1 MSIKNIIQQ
10 ENDLQEMSTQSLA
23 NYLNNPTGQY
33 NPYLVAGELQRKE
46 AFAQRQAIEP
56 PQGTVVDELVS
67 QAMPMG
73 GMPGPQPM
81 PGPPMGGMPPPS
93 QAGISSIP
101 TPNMQPSFAAGGI
114 VGYAEGEEVDYGDIA
129 GDIAVDAGLMSMFGA
144 PGFFMSPGTAEAA
157 TKYDDE
163 EFAAMVNQDDT
174 LAGAGVVGAGVV
186 ANEARKKANTKK
198 APTVK
203 GKVPTVKGNKAGIA
217 ALIASK
223 VPGASKLIDK
233 ATDYLRKVGTK
244 PVAPK
249 KLTKAE
255 RAKQSKIDKAKAKA
269 DKAAQKKAADLKG
282 TPGGIDRA
290 LLNIGSKGLGGIAS
304 GAKAIGK
311 GIYNNPIASGIGAI
325 GVGGLGLYNEG
336 QQKAQE
342 AQDLAAQA
350 ERDEIR
356 LAQEARALEA
366 QQKTQAA
373 LDAQQAA
380 REKRREKEMY
390 LALALGGAK
399 TMAGQSPFAL
409 TNIGEGLGTGVGA
422 LAAYDQNEMERMAAS
437 QAATLAAQQKMQLA
451 LMDEENNYRDRIL
464 KLLDTQE
471 YQTFK
476 RQLDE
481 DFNEGDI
488 EQKDY
493 DLKLQDFMLP
503 RVGLPP
509 GSRSVD
515 INGQQ
520 FTAVE

>member
-10 ENDLQEMSTQSLA
+10 ENDLQEMSAQSLA

-114 VGYAEGEEVDYGDIA
+114 VGYAEGEEV
-129 GDIAVDAGLMSMFGA
+129 
-144 PGFFMSPGTAEAA
+144 GFFDKMGNLARERLSGLETGLDERIARDQGRLKTYEETGVFPEMTDQDYEDAMAVGGLGAIKNVSKATPFIKGTA
-157 TKYDDE
+157 
-163 EFAAMVNQDDT
+163 
-174 LAGAGVVGAGVV
+174 
-186 ANEARKKANTKK
+186 
-198 APTVK
+198 
-203 GKVPTVKGNKAGIA
+203 NKA
-217 ALIASK
+217 
-223 VPGASKLIDK
+223 IDYIK
-233 ATDYLRKVGTK
+233 NKFK
-244 PVAPK
+244 PAAPK

-342 AQDLAAQA
+342 AQDLADQA

-451 LMDEENNYRDRIL
+451 LMDEENRYRDRIL
-464 KLLDTQE
+464 KLLDTAE

>member
-114 VGYAEGEEVDYGDIA
+114 VGYAEGEEV
-129 GDIAVDAGLMSMFGA
+129 
-144 PGFFMSPGTAEAA
+144 GFFDKMGNLARERLSGLETGLDERIARDQGRLKTYEETGVFPEMTDQDYEDAMAVGGLGAIKNVSKATPFIKGTA
-157 TKYDDE
+157 
-163 EFAAMVNQDDT
+163 
-174 LAGAGVVGAGVV
+174 
-186 ANEARKKANTKK
+186 
-198 APTVK
+198 
-203 GKVPTVKGNKAGIA
+203 NKA
-217 ALIASK
+217 
-223 VPGASKLIDK
+223 IDYIK
-233 ATDYLRKVGTK
+233 NKFK
-244 PVAPK
+244 PAAPK

-342 AQDLAAQA
+342 AQDLADQA

-451 LMDEENNYRDRIL
+451 LMDEENRYRDRIL
-464 KLLDTQE
+464 KLLDTAE

-515 INGQQ
+515 INDQQ

>member
-1 MSIKNIIQQ
+1 
-10 ENDLQEMSTQSLA
+10 
-23 NYLNNPTGQY
+23 
-33 NPYLVAGELQRKE
+33 
-46 AFAQRQAIEP
+46 
-56 PQGTVVDELVS
+56 
-67 QAMPMG
+67 
-73 GMPGPQPM
+73 
-81 PGPPMGGMPPPS
+81 MGGMPPPS

-114 VGYAEGEEVDYGDIA
+114 VGYAEGEEV
-129 GDIAVDAGLMSMFGA
+129 
-144 PGFFMSPGTAEAA
+144 GFFDKMGNLARERLSGLETGLDERIARDQGRLKTYEETGVFPEMTDQDYEDAMAVGGLGAIKNVSKATPFIKGTA
-157 TKYDDE
+157 
-163 EFAAMVNQDDT
+163 
-174 LAGAGVVGAGVV
+174 
-186 ANEARKKANTKK
+186 
-198 APTVK
+198 
-203 GKVPTVKGNKAGIA
+203 NKA
-217 ALIASK
+217 
-223 VPGASKLIDK
+223 IDYIK
-233 ATDYLRKVGTK
+233 NKFK
-244 PVAPK
+244 PAAPK

-290 LLNIGSKGLGGIAS
+290 LLNIGSKGLGSIAS

-451 LMDEENNYRDRIL
+451 LMDEENSYRDRVL
-464 KLLDTQE
+464 KLLDTAE

-481 DFNEGDI
+481 DFNGGDI

-493 DLKLQDFMLP
+493 DLKLQDFILSL
-503 RVGLPP
+503 VGLPP

>member
-114 VGYAEGEEVDYGDIA
+114 VGYAEGEEV
-129 GDIAVDAGLMSMFGA
+129 
-144 PGFFMSPGTAEAA
+144 GFFDKMGNLARERLSGLETGLDERIARDQGRLKTYEETGVFPEMTDQDYEDAMAVGGLGAIKNVSKAAPFIKGTA
-157 TKYDDE
+157 
-163 EFAAMVNQDDT
+163 
-174 LAGAGVVGAGVV
+174 
-186 ANEARKKANTKK
+186 
-198 APTVK
+198 
-203 GKVPTVKGNKAGIA
+203 NKA
-217 ALIASK
+217 
-223 VPGASKLIDK
+223 IDYIK
-233 ATDYLRKVGTK
+233 NKFK
-244 PVAPK
+244 PAAPK

-342 AQDLAAQA
+342 AQDLATQA
-350 ERDEIR
+350 EK
-356 LAQEARALEA
+356 EAIALEKA
-366 QQKTQAA
+366 AKKLAAEAKTQAA

-451 LMDEENNYRDRIL
+451 LMDEENNYRDRVL

-481 DFNEGDI
+481 DFNGGDI

>member
-114 VGYAEGEEVDYGDIA
+114 VGYAEGEEV
-129 GDIAVDAGLMSMFGA
+129 
-144 PGFFMSPGTAEAA
+144 GFFDKMGNLARERLSGLETGLDERIARDQGRLKTYEETGVFPEMTDQDYEDAMAVGGLGAIKNVSKATPFIKGTA
-157 TKYDDE
+157 
-163 EFAAMVNQDDT
+163 
-174 LAGAGVVGAGVV
+174 
-186 ANEARKKANTKK
+186 
-198 APTVK
+198 
-203 GKVPTVKGNKAGIA
+203 NKA
-217 ALIASK
+217 
-223 VPGASKLIDK
+223 IDYIK
-233 ATDYLRKVGTK
+233 NKFK
-244 PVAPK
+244 PAAPK

-304 GAKAIGK
+304 GVKAIGK
-311 GIYNNPIASGIGAI
+311 GVYNNPIASGIGAI

-350 ERDEIR
+350 EK
-356 LAQEARALEA
+356 EAIALEKA
-366 QQKTQAA
+366 AKKLAAEAKTQAA

>member
-114 VGYAEGEEVDYGDIA
+114 VGYAEGEEV
-129 GDIAVDAGLMSMFGA
+129 
-144 PGFFMSPGTAEAA
+144 GFFDKMGNLARERLSGLETGLDERIARDQGRLKTYEETGVFPEMTDQDYEDAMAVGGLGAIKNVSKATPFIKGTA
-157 TKYDDE
+157 
-163 EFAAMVNQDDT
+163 
-174 LAGAGVVGAGVV
+174 
-186 ANEARKKANTKK
+186 
-198 APTVK
+198 
-203 GKVPTVKGNKAGIA
+203 NKA
-217 ALIASK
+217 
-223 VPGASKLIDK
+223 IDYIK
-233 ATDYLRKVGTK
+233 NKFK
-244 PVAPK
+244 PAAPK

-451 LMDEENNYRDRIL
+451 LMDEENRYRDRIL
-464 KLLDTQE
+464 KLLDTAE

-493 DLKLQDFMLP
+493 DLKLQNFMLP

>member
-114 VGYAEGEEVDYGDIA
+114 VGYAEGEEV
-129 GDIAVDAGLMSMFGA
+129 
-144 PGFFMSPGTAEAA
+144 GFFDKMGNLARERLSGLETGLDERIARDQGRLKTYEETGVFPEMTDQDYEDAMAVGGLGAIKNVSKATPFIKGTA
-157 TKYDDE
+157 
-163 EFAAMVNQDDT
+163 
-174 LAGAGVVGAGVV
+174 
-186 ANEARKKANTKK
+186 
-198 APTVK
+198 
-203 GKVPTVKGNKAGIA
+203 NKA
-217 ALIASK
+217 
-223 VPGASKLIDK
+223 IDYIK
-233 ATDYLRKVGTK
+233 NKFK
-244 PVAPK
+244 PAAPK

-342 AQDLAAQA
+342 AQDLADQA

-451 LMDEENNYRDRIL
+451 LMDEENRYRDRIL
-464 KLLDTQE
+464 KLLDTAE

>member
-114 VGYAEGEEVDYGDIA
+114 VGYAEGEEV
-129 GDIAVDAGLMSMFGA
+129 
-144 PGFFMSPGTAEAA
+144 GFFDKMGNLARERLSGLETGLDERIARDQGRLKTYEETGVFPEMTDQDYEDAMAVGGLGAIKNVSKATPFIKGTA
-157 TKYDDE
+157 
-163 EFAAMVNQDDT
+163 
-174 LAGAGVVGAGVV
+174 
-186 ANEARKKANTKK
+186 
-198 APTVK
+198 
-203 GKVPTVKGNKAGIA
+203 NKA
-217 ALIASK
+217 
-223 VPGASKLIDK
+223 IDYIK
-233 ATDYLRKVGTK
+233 NKFK
-244 PVAPK
+244 PAAPK

-304 GAKAIGK
+304 GVKAIGK
-311 GIYNNPIASGIGAI
+311 GVYNNPIASGIGAI

>member
-114 VGYAEGEEVDYGDIA
+114 VGYAEGEEV
-129 GDIAVDAGLMSMFGA
+129 
-144 PGFFMSPGTAEAA
+144 GFFDKIGNLARERLSGLETGLDERIARDQGRLKTYEETGVFPEMTDQDYEDAMAVGGLGAIKNVSKATPFIKGTA
-157 TKYDDE
+157 
-163 EFAAMVNQDDT
+163 
-174 LAGAGVVGAGVV
+174 
-186 ANEARKKANTKK
+186 
-198 APTVK
+198 
-203 GKVPTVKGNKAGIA
+203 NKA
-217 ALIASK
+217 
-223 VPGASKLIDK
+223 IDYIK
-233 ATDYLRKVGTK
+233 NKFK
-244 PVAPK
+244 PAAPK

-304 GAKAIGK
+304 GAQAIGK

-342 AQDLAAQA
+342 AQDLADQA

-451 LMDEENNYRDRIL
+451 LMDEENRYRDRIL
-464 KLLDTQE
+464 KLLDTAE

>member
-56 PQGTVVDELVS
+56 PQGTVIDELVEK
-67 QAMPMG
+67 AMPMG
-73 GMPGPQPM
+73 GMPGTQP
-81 PGPPMGGMPPPS
+81 MPPPS

-114 VGYAEGEEVDYGDIA
+114 VGYAGGEEV
-129 GDIAVDAGLMSMFGA
+129 
-144 PGFFMSPGTAEAA
+144 GFFDKIGNFGRERLSGLEADLDERIARDQGRLKTYEETGVFPEMTDQDYEDAMAVGGLGAIKNVSKAAPFIKGTA
-157 TKYDDE
+157 
-163 EFAAMVNQDDT
+163 
-174 LAGAGVVGAGVV
+174 
-186 ANEARKKANTKK
+186 
-198 APTVK
+198 
-203 GKVPTVKGNKAGIA
+203 NKA
-217 ALIASK
+217 
-223 VPGASKLIDK
+223 IDYIK
-233 ATDYLRKVGTK
+233 NKFK
-244 PVAPK
+244 PAAPK

-282 TPGGIDRA
+282 TPGGVDRA
-290 LLNIGSKGLGGIAS
+290 LIAAGQKVGEVGWAGLKGLG
-304 GAKAIGK
+304 K
-311 GIYNNPIASGIGAI
+311 GMYNNKYTT
-325 GVGGLGLYNEG
+325 GLGGSIAGGAYYLND
-336 QQKAQE
+336 QANKKQE
-342 AQDLAAQA
+342 AQDLADQA

-451 LMDEENNYRDRIL
+451 LMDEENNYRDRVL

-481 DFNEGDI
+481 DFNGGDI

>member
-114 VGYAEGEEVDYGDIA
+114 VGYAEGEEV
-129 GDIAVDAGLMSMFGA
+129 
-144 PGFFMSPGTAEAA
+144 GFFDKMGNLARERLSGLETGLDERIARDQGRLKTYEETGVFPEMTDQDYEDAMAVGGLGAIKNVSKATPFIKGTA
-157 TKYDDE
+157 
-163 EFAAMVNQDDT
+163 
-174 LAGAGVVGAGVV
+174 
-186 ANEARKKANTKK
+186 
-198 APTVK
+198 
-203 GKVPTVKGNKAGIA
+203 NKA
-217 ALIASK
+217 
-223 VPGASKLIDK
+223 IDYIK
-233 ATDYLRKVGTK
+233 NKFK
-244 PVAPK
+244 PAAPK

-451 LMDEENNYRDRIL
+451 LMDEENSYRDRVL
-464 KLLDTQE
+464 KLLDTAE

-476 RQLDE
+476 RRLDE
-481 DFNEGDI
+481 DFNGGDI

-493 DLKLQDFMLP
+493 DLKLQDFILSL
-503 RVGLPP
+503 VGLPP

>member
-56 PQGTVVDELVS
+56 PQGTVIDELVEK
-67 QAMPMG
+67 AMPMG
-73 GMPGPQPM
+73 GMPGTQP
-81 PGPPMGGMPPPS
+81 MPPPS

-114 VGYAEGEEVDYGDIA
+114 VGYAGGEEV
-129 GDIAVDAGLMSMFGA
+129 
-144 PGFFMSPGTAEAA
+144 GFFDKIGNFGRERLSGLEADLDERIARDQERLKTYEETGVFPEMTDQDYEDAMAVGGLGAIKNVSKATPFIKGTA
-157 TKYDDE
+157 
-163 EFAAMVNQDDT
+163 
-174 LAGAGVVGAGVV
+174 
-186 ANEARKKANTKK
+186 
-198 APTVK
+198 
-203 GKVPTVKGNKAGIA
+203 NKA
-217 ALIASK
+217 
-223 VPGASKLIDK
+223 IDYIK
-233 ATDYLRKVGTK
+233 NKFK
-244 PVAPK
+244 PAAPK
-249 KLTKAE
+249 TLTKAE

-342 AQDLAAQA
+342 AQDLADQA

-451 LMDEENNYRDRIL
+451 LMDEENRYRDRIL
-464 KLLDTQE
+464 KLLDTAE

-481 DFNEGDI
+481 DFNGGDI
-488 EQKDY
+488 EQKEY
-493 DLKLQDFMLP
+493 DLKLQNFMLP

-509 GSRSVD
+509 GSRSAD

-520 FTAVE
+520 FVGME

>member
-1 MSIKNIIQQ
+1 M
-10 ENDLQEMSTQSLA
+10 A

-114 VGYAEGEEVDYGDIA
+114 VGYAEGEEV
-129 GDIAVDAGLMSMFGA
+129 
-144 PGFFMSPGTAEAA
+144 GFFDKMGNLARERLSGLETGLDERIARDQGRLKTYEETGVFPEMTDQDYEDAMAVGGLGAIKNVSKATPFIKGTA
-157 TKYDDE
+157 
-163 EFAAMVNQDDT
+163 
-174 LAGAGVVGAGVV
+174 
-186 ANEARKKANTKK
+186 
-198 APTVK
+198 
-203 GKVPTVKGNKAGIA
+203 NKA
-217 ALIASK
+217 
-223 VPGASKLIDK
+223 IDYIK
-233 ATDYLRKVGTK
+233 NKFK
-244 PVAPK
+244 PAAPK